1 MYQTDKASCI
11 YTTSSDT
18 LTPNLDCEAEVPTDY
33 VEKDTIFKLSEVVCA
48 TLKNQKFIDAII
60 PSITDKVMDMI
71 WPQIELIIEERIE
84 PHAQAIRHQEHILS
98 LKEKQI
104 DEQNA
109 DIKALKTKLDKA
121 EARLEEQ
128 EQYSRRTSLRFHN
141 VPVPTDGSGKIDKP
155 IDTDAIVL
163 KICKN
168 QLKVPLEINDIG
180 RSHPIGE
187 MKDGKISIIVR
198 FLSYR
203 QRQMVFSS
211 KRKLKGNSDKT
222 FIAENLTRHRYD
234 LLNRLNTL
242 RKKEMIHSFWT
253 HDGSLIVKAT

>member
-1 MYQTDKASCI
+1 MAGQVTKEKQSSLDNFLEQTPSTPSTLNKKTNAPSSSPDITSLSMYQTDKASCI

-71 WPQIELIIEERIE
+71 RPQIELIIEERIE

-109 DIKALKTKLDKA
+109 EIKALKTKLDKV
-121 EARLEEQ
+121 EARLEEH
-128 EQYSRRTSLRFHN
+128 EQYSRRTSLRIHN
-141 VPVPTDGSGKIDKP
+141 VSVLTD
-155 IDTDAIVL
+155 
-163 KICKN
+163 
-168 QLKVPLEINDIG
+168 
-180 RSHPIGE
+180 
-187 MKDGKISIIVR
+187 
-198 FLSYR
+198 
-203 QRQMVFSS
+203 
-211 KRKLKGNSDKT
+211 
-222 FIAENLTRHRYD
+222 
-234 LLNRLNTL
+234 
-242 RKKEMIHSFWT
+242 
-253 HDGSLIVKAT
+253 